1 MNYSEKDAQALRAM
15 VDHAIPS
22 LQMPVGDIIT
32 VSEAMKVAG
41 VSDETIRRWCRKYG
55 IGRKYRAHSWSDNV
69 WQVSRPGLLIVMAK
83 DWDALEA
90 LMAGDRQVSALAPYL
105 DAA

>member
-1 MNYSEKDAQALRAM
+1 MTYSEKDAQALLAM
-15 VDHAIPS
+15 AVRPS
-22 LQMPVGDIIT
+22 VMSMPVGDIIS
-32 VSEAMKVAG
+32 VSEAMKIAE
-41 VSDETIRRWCRKYG
+41 VSDETIRRWCAKYG

-69 WQVSRPGLLIVMAK
+69 WQVSRPGLRIVMAK

-90 LMAGDRQVSALAPYL
+90 LMAGDRQAHALSPYL